1 MTYQEFKDYIYQEVA
16 TRYESCATV
25 HLSTFTKN
33 NGVLLDG
40 LVICENGSRV
50 SPNLYLNDYYDLL
63 AEGETKESIL
73 GKIIC
78 QYEQAKHL
86 PDFDPDMFNDFEA
99 VKDRIIFRLINQNSN
114 AVLLEDVPF
123 LPFLDLAI
131 VFSVMINISGEHFG
145 TVLIH
150 KNMLTLWNITKEEL
164 FDIAK
169 KNTYQ
174 TLSPDCLP
182 LEDLVDDMIP
192 EEDKALFSDL
202 TPAFPMYVLSNIKR
216 FHGAGVI
223 CYPEYLKELS
233 ERLNQDLYVIPS
245 SIHEVLVI
253 PMSSDISLETLSD
266 MVQQVNAT
274 QVPPEEVLSNH
285 AYYFLRAKNM
295 LQY

>member
-16 TRYESCATV
+16 SRYESCATV

-63 AEGETKESIL
+63 INGETKEEIL
-73 GKIIC
+73 RKIIC
-78 QYEQAKHL
+78 QYENAKNL
-86 PDFDPDMFNDFEA
+86 PDFDPDIFSDFNE
-99 VKDRIIFRLINQNSN
+99 VKDLIIFRLINRHSN

-131 VFSVMINISGEHFG
+131 VFSIMVDISEGHFG

-150 KNMLTLWNITKEEL
+150 NCMLSEWNITQEEL
-164 FDIAK
+164 FKVAK
-169 KNTYQ
+169 ENTYQ
-174 TLSPDCLP
+174 TLRPDFLP
-182 LEDLVDDMIP
+182 LEKLIDSMLSA
-192 EEDKALFSDL
+192 EDKALFSEV
-202 TPAFPMYVLSNIKR
+202 TPSFPMYVLSNIKR

-223 CYPEYLKELS
+223 CYPEYLKSLS
-233 ERLNQDLYVIPS
+233 ERLEQDLYVIPS
-245 SIHEVLVI
+245 SIHEVLII

-266 MVQQVNAT
+266 MVRQVNAT
-274 QVPPEEVLSNH
+274 QVAPEEVLSNH
-285 AYYFLRAKNM
+285 AYYFLRAQNK